1 MVREAGDSLQL
12 RALIAAH
19 PSVSGVVTGSGL
31 GVPHVFL
38 AKELSIA
45 LSALTLA
52 LIAGIYIGFA
62 IVRGTETAFGV
73 ELVAAVGYTLVALLG
88 ITLTR
93 WLIPLG
99 LIAHGGWDLAHR
111 RRRAALTDVPRWYV
125 PFCAVVDL
133 VYATALLAIWFARG

>member
-1 MVREAGDSLQL
+1 MPGADDSLRL

-19 PSVSGVVTGSGL
+19 PRVSGVVTGAGL

-38 AKELSIA
+38 AEELSIA
-45 LSALTLA
+45 ISALTLA

-62 IVRGTETAFGV
+62 IVRGTESAFGV

-93 WLIPLG
+93 WLIPFG
-99 LIAHGGWDLAHR
+99 LIAHSLWDLAHR
-111 RRRAALTDVPRWYV
+111 RRRAALTDVPHWYV

-133 VYATALLAIWFARG
+133 VYATTLLAIWFARG